1 MNDISKSHTTLFQ
14 TSLAAK
20 VLLILLATS
29 SLRIFFSC
37 TPPPP
42 SDMTYNTIQLSGV
55 DNSDRHM
62 GRNAEVDT
70 LYAGAVALRL
80 TLSDSTHLY
89 AKLPDQPAQMF
100 AFKQAM
106 AFSPVEPTF
115 LPTVRVTEI
124 KTFTLF
130 DINGQINAGDDV
142 SDHMV
147 FDGGSDFELYQTTS
161 SAIDALN
168 RTQIGASGSVIMVLK
183 DVVEGSNAQFR
194 VEVTFEDGS
203 QLIATT
209 NLFTLIK
216 P

>member
-1 MNDISKSHTTLFQ
+1 MNGISKYHRTLFQ

-42 SDMTYNTIQLSGV
+42 NDMTYNAIKLSGV
-55 DNSDRHM
+55 DNSDRFM
-62 GRNAEVDT
+62 KRNAEVDT
-70 LYAGAVALRL
+70 LYAGAVAFRL
-80 TLSDSTHLY
+80 TLSDSTLHY
-89 AKLPDQPAQMF
+89 AKHSVKSAQMF

-106 AFSPVEPTF
+106 ALSPAERTF

-130 DINGQINAGDDV
+130 HINGQIKAGDDV
-142 SDHMV
+142 SSRMV

-209 NLFTLIK
+209 NLFTLIQ